1 MRKHHLF
8 GVLKDCGGGN
18 KFSLFLKGCG
28 VDNNSFFVWKFGGCV
43 YAHLFLR
50 VEDAQHAS
58 MNL

>member
-1 MRKHHLF
+1 
-8 GVLKDCGGGN
+8 
-18 KFSLFLKGCG
+18 